1 MSNLYHEL
9 SPIRIY
15 PNECIGASLE
25 TLNNNYTTLYNYC
38 TSLNS
43 QILSATDESFGT
55 VLIKKDSLISN
66 TSTGLD
72 IKYDINTLEKTGDGT
87 LSVKSTIISK
97 TNTEI
102 IAGSGIFF
110 QETNDKTQ
118 IDVKID
124 NKSLI
129 LSGGALT
136 INTSTLASTIQKE
149 LSAASTE
156 TTGVVSIGD
165 GLTVTSNGYVSVKVD
180 NSTLK
185 LNDNKELEVVPQATQ
200 TKHGFKVFKATYD
213 NIVTLYSWTVP
224 EDVFNIKIYAAS
236 GGGGEYNSGGDTS
249 IQLQNNTPLII
260 LPGGTN
266 NTANN
271 IVLSDLLSGN
281 SVFEIKSVVVNE
293 KNLESGINI
302 FNNLRVSNIEE
313 SYGELTC
320 NTFFKYP
327 GSTNQGIGSTGAGA
341 IFYIKVIPGHNIII
355 NVGRGGDSSYPGCV
369 VFEF

>member
-43 QILSATDESFGT
+43 QILYATDESFGT

-66 TSTGLD
+66 TLTGLD
-72 IKYDINTLEKTGDGT
+72 IKYDTNTLEKAEDGT

-102 IAGSGIFF
+102 IAGKGVFF

-213 NIVTLYSWTVP
+213 NIITSYSWAVP
-224 EDVFNIKIYAAS
+224 EGVFSIKIYAAS
-236 GGGGEYNSGGDTS
+236 GGGSEDSSGGDTS
-249 IQLQNNTPLII
+249 VQLQNNTPLII

-266 NTANN
+266 NVVNN
-271 IVLSDLLSGN
+271 VVLSNTLESD
-281 SVFEIKSVVVNE
+281 SVFVIKGVTINE
-293 KNLESGINI
+293 SNIESGINI
-302 FNNLRVSNIEE
+302 FNNLRISNIKET
-313 SYGELTC
+313 YGELTC
-320 NTFFKYP
+320 STNFRYP
-327 GSTNQGIGSTGAGA
+327 GSVASESGSTGTGA
-341 IFYIKVIPGHNIII
+341 VFYLKTIPGQNIII
-355 NVGRGGDSSYPGCV
+355 NVGRGAADSYPGCIL
-369 VFEF
+369 FEY

>member
-9 SPIRIY
+9 SPIRIF

-43 QILSATDESFGT
+43 QILSATDERFGT
-55 VLIKKDSLISN
+55 VLIKSDSLISN

-72 IKYDINTLEKTGDGT
+72 IKYDTNTLEKAGDGT

-129 LSGGALT
+129 LSGGALA

-185 LNDNKELEVVPQATQ
+185 LNDNKELEVIPQATQ
-200 TKHGFKVFKATYD
+200 SKHGFKVFKATYD
-213 NIVTLYSWTVP
+213 NIITSYSWTVP
-224 EDVFNIKIYAAS
+224 EGVFSIKIYAAS
-236 GGGGEYNSGGDTS
+236 GGGSEDNSGGDTS

-266 NTANN
+266 NVVND
-271 IVLSDLLSGN
+271 IVLSGVLKDDN
-281 SVFEIKSVVVNE
+281 VFLIKGVTINE
-293 KNLESGINI
+293 KNIDSGITI
-302 FNNLRVSNIEE
+302 FNNLRVSNNKE

-320 NTFFKYP
+320 STNFKHP
-327 GSTNQGIGSTGAGA
+327 GSITSKSGSTGSGVVFYFKTTPGQN
-341 IFYIKVIPGHNIII
+341 IFI
-355 NVGRGGDSSYPGCV
+355 NVGRGANDSYPGV
-369 VFEF
+369 VIIEY